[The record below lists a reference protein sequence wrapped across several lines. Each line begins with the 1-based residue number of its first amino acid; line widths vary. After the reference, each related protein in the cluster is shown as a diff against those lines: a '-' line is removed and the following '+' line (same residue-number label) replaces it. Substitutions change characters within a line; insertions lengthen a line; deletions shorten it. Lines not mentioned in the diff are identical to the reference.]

1 MILISILTL
10 STSAQA
16 VEVEV
21 KITFNNH
28 FIQYHSNPNTQ
39 HYFSFPG
46 RISCEISSQLN
57 DDQNIVVNLRGT
69 DTYGWGVGV
78 GPSSFIF
85 TTSGIRDINVS
96 VSIPPNVLN
105 RTINKIWAQGNWEI
119 EPYEGVS
126 SRYQGDVVADYFEVQ
141 IYREY
146 VKINS
151 SWDTPTNSGGM
162 IDQLTGPCFI
172 FIIIFIISIIAIIVF
187 YYKIE

>member
-1 MILISILTL
+1 
-10 STSAQA
+10 

-21 KITFNNH
+21 KITFDNH
-28 FIQYHSNPNTQ
+28 FIQFHCNPNTQ
-39 HYFSFPG
+39 HYLSFPG
-46 RISCEISSQLN
+46 RATCKISSQLN
-57 DDQNIVVNLRGT
+57 EDQNVVVHLRGS

-85 TTSGIRDINVS
+85 KTSGVKDINVT
-96 VSIPPNVLN
+96 VTIPPNVYN

-119 EPYEGVS
+119 EPYEAVS
-126 SRYQGDVVADYFEVQ
+126 SKYQGDVVADYFEVQ

-146 VKINS
+146 IEINS
-151 SWDTPTNSGGM
+151 SWDTPSDSGG
-162 IDQLTGPCFI
+162 ILDQMSGPCFI